1 MRKPKIKDL
10 NKELKLECLVEG
22 YEGTYFEIGQVWETR
37 EGHRLKIK
45 GFDFKAEI
53 FKLTMIGAEDL
64 IGEMHY
70 PLGGFC
76 YEPNWDLVKLI
87 STEST
92 PSKPQPKT
100 LSMSKKLKTYRLH
113 FVKTECYYA
122 DVEAES
128 LDDAIDMAEDI
139 ESGQM
144 EAIDD
149 TLEFEF
155 DEDFTNRMNTD
166 TNKGIKQ

>member
-1 MRKPKIKDL
+1 MP
-10 NKELKLECLVEG
+10 
-22 YEGTYFEIGQVWETR
+22 
-37 EGHRLKIK
+37 
-45 GFDFKAEI
+45 
-53 FKLTMIGAEDL
+53 
-64 IGEMHY
+64 
-70 PLGGFC
+70 
-76 YEPNWDLVKLI
+76 
-87 STEST
+87 
-92 PSKPQPKT
+92 
-100 LSMSKKLKTYRLH
+100 KKLKKYRLH

-144 EAIDD
+144 EAIDG

-166 TNKGIKQ
+166 KGIK